1 MAYFPFFVDI
11 SDGDGLI
18 VGGGRVA
25 LRKIEKLLPYA
36 PRLTVCAPSFLPEVE
51 AVPGLTLVR
60 GPFRSAMVD
69 DKLFVIAA
77 TDDDDLNAEIAALC
91 REKRVPVNVV
101 DDREKCTFLFPALV
115 KRGPLSIGI
124 STGGASPSG
133 AVYWKGEIDR
143 LVPEDAG
150 ELLAYLDGL
159 RETVKDAVPDG
170 MARAA
175 VFSIL
180 FDTCL
185 EKGWPLRD
193 EWLDGL
199 LGGLKEGSP

>member
-1 MAYFPFFVDI
+1 MAYFPFFVDV
-11 SDGDGLI
+11 SNGDGLI

-133 AVYWKGEIDR
+133 AVYWKEEIDR
-143 LVPEDAG
+143 LIPPDAGEPLAYLEGLRARVKEAVPDEKKRAAVFAALFNACLAAGRPPDAG
-150 ELLAYLDGL
+150 ELDRLLSG
-159 RETVKDAVPDG
+159 EEDAP
-170 MARAA
+170 
-175 VFSIL
+175 
-180 FDTCL
+180 
-185 EKGWPLRD
+185 
-193 EWLDGL
+193 
-199 LGGLKEGSP
+199 

>member
-11 SDGDGLI
+11 SNGDGLI
-18 VGGGRVA
+18 AGGGRVA

-60 GPFRSAMVD
+60 GPFTPRLLEGMR
-69 DKLFVIAA
+69 FVIAA
-77 TDDDDLNAEIAALC
+77 TGDPALNHRIAALC
-91 REKRVPVNVV
+91 RERGVLVNVV

-150 ELLAYLDGL
+150 EPLAYLEGL
-159 RETVKDAVPDG
+159 RARVKEAVPDEKK
-170 MARAA
+170 RAA
-175 VFSIL
+175 VFAAL
-180 FDTCL
+180 FNVCL
-185 EKGWPLRD
+185 AAGRPPD
-193 EWLDGL
+193 EGELDRL
-199 LGGLKEGSP
+199 LSGVEGAP

>member
-1 MAYFPFFVDI
+1 MAYFPFFVDV
-11 SDGDGLI
+11 SNGDGLI

-69 DKLFVIAA
+69 DKLFVVAA
-77 TDDDDLNAEIAALC
+77 TSDDALNSEIAALC

-150 ELLAYLDGL
+150 EPLAYLEGL
-159 RETVKDAVPDG
+159 RARVKEAVPDEKK
-170 MARAA
+170 RAA
-175 VFSIL
+175 VFAAL
-180 FDTCL
+180 FDDCL
-185 EKGWPLRD
+185 AAGRPPD
-193 EWLDGL
+193 EGELDRL
-199 LGGLKEGSP
+199 LSGEEDAP

>member
-1 MAYFPFFVDI
+1 MAYFPFFVEI
-11 SDGDGLI
+11 SNGDGLI
-18 VGGGRVA
+18 AGGGRVA

-133 AVYWKGEIDR
+133 AVYWKEEIDR
-143 LVPEDAG
+143 LIPPGAG
-150 ELLAYLDGL
+150 DPLASLAGL
-159 RETVKDAVPDG
+159 RARVKEAVPDEKKS
-170 MARAA
+170 AA
-175 VFSIL
+175 VFAAL
-180 FDTCL
+180 FNACL
-185 EKGWPLRD
+185 AAGRPPD
-193 EWLDGL
+193 EGELDRL
-199 LGGLKEGSP
+199 LSGEEDAP

>member
-1 MAYFPFFVDI
+1 MAYFPFFVDV
-11 SDGDGLI
+11 SNGDGLI

-77 TDDDDLNAEIAALC
+77 TSDDALNSEIAALC

-133 AVYWKGEIDR
+133 AVYWKEEIDR
-143 LVPEDAG
+143 LIPPGTG
-150 ELLAYLDGL
+150 EPLAYLEGL
-159 RETVKDAVPDG
+159 RARVKEAVPDEKK
-170 MARAA
+170 RAA
-175 VFSIL
+175 VFAAL
-180 FDTCL
+180 FNVCL
-185 EKGWPLRD
+185 AAGRPPD
-193 EWLDGL
+193 EGELDRL
-199 LGGLKEGSP
+199 LSGEEDAP

>member
-11 SDGDGLI
+11 SNGDGLI
-18 VGGGRVA
+18 AGGGRVA

-77 TDDDDLNAEIAALC
+77 TSDDALNSEIAALC

-101 DDREKCTFLFPALV
+101 DHREKCSFLFPALV
-115 KRGPLSIGI
+115 KRGPLSVGV
-124 STGGASPSG
+124 STGGASPAG
-133 AVYWKGEIDR
+133 AAYWKGEIDR
-143 LVPEDAG
+143 LIPRDAG

-159 RETVKDAVPDG
+159 RETVKGAVPSEKR
-170 MARAA
+170 RAA
-175 VFSIL
+175 VFAAL
-180 FDTCL
+180 FDACRA
-185 EKGWPLRD
+185 EGWPLD
-193 EWLDGL
+193 KEKLDRL
-199 LGGLKEGSP
+199 LGGGEEQ